1 MSLSQATSPEEV
13 KRELK
18 QQVFLAIQGK
28 YDTRQTSQL
37 IEDINKITDDIMG
50 GEKGIPPSYG
60 AKQTIEGW
68 QGMLNGLMDSDILEI
83 AKTMDVDQSRHIKEL
98 ISDGALKVVS
108 RQSGSEELD
117 KAVEISKAIMDQPYN
132 DAKVDAKPVIAG
144 ESKPFLLVDDQM
156 KSYLQDVV
164 VDKNGMP
171 ERNVVKM
178 EMTYEGLG
186 VSACQPVNYYRHSI
200 TVISG
205 GWSFKR
211 WFYCDEQNIS
221 SWSETR
227 LLGMLDYVNKF
238 FADNMEDSM
247 NT

>member
-1 MSLSQATSPEEV
+1 MSLSQATSPEEA

-37 IEDINKITDDIMG
+37 IEDIDTITNAIAG
-50 GEKGIPPSYG
+50 SLGVPQSSLGK
-60 AKQTIEGW
+60 
-68 QGMLNGLMDSDILEI
+68 SDKPTS
-83 AKTMDVDQSRHIKEL
+83 A
-98 ISDGALKVVS
+98 A
-108 RQSGSEELD
+108 
-117 KAVEISKAIMDQPYN
+117 EISKAIMDQPYN

-156 KSYLQDVV
+156 KLYLQDVV

-211 WFYCDEQNIS
+211 WFYCDEKDIS
-221 SWSETR
+221 NWTEHK
-227 LLGMLDYVNKF
+227 MLSTLDRINKF
-238 FADNMEDSM
+238 FFDNMEDPM
-247 NT
+247 NNI